1 MEDLSQQPE
10 TAETAA
16 QEDTSIVEASAGNSE
31 LATQPVD
38 SSSESKSDTKRQLIA
53 KNIADFLGEIPTR
66 VGETYKKFQTP
77 IVSIVLIVTV
87 AILLKI
93 LVAVFSALNEIPLV
107 EPILELIGGC
117 YVVWFAFR
125 YLLKGSTREELR
137 LQINGLVEQFLNKKT
152 KSS

>member
-10 TAETAA
+10 TADTAA
-16 QEDTSIVEASAGNSE
+16 QEDTSIVEASGTSD
-31 LATQPVD
+31 LVTQSVD
-38 SSSESKSDTKRQLIA
+38 SSSEPKSDSKRQFIA
-53 KNIADFLGEIPTR
+53 KNLVDFLGEIPTR
-66 VGETYKKFQTP
+66 IGETYKKFQTP

-87 AILLKI
+87 AILVKI

-137 LQINGLVEQFLNKKT
+137 LQINTLVEQFLNKKT